1 MNFFRSPPKPALAF
15 LGQTHYNL
23 DMTIDLLR
31 GLLILYWL
39 GMLAF
44 GLDFLRRR
52 RMPAAQYALWGL
64 LALALPGLG
73 PFLVIAIQPGQ
84 ARRGRLGRNLRQH
97 PNV

>member
-1 MNFFRSPPKPALAF
+1 
-15 LGQTHYNL
+15 
-23 DMTIDLLR
+23 MTIALLR
-31 GLLILYWL
+31 GLIILYWL

-73 PFLVIAIQPGQ
+73 PFLVIAIQPG
-84 ARRGRLGRNLRQH
+84 RRNAAAWSGTWGSIQTSEHQKRN
-97 PNV
+97 NS